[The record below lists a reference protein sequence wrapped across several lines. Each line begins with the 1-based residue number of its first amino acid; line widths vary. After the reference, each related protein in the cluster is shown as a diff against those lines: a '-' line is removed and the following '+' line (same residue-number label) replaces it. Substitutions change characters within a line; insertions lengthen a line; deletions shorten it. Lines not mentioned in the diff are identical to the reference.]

1 MNGDSTN
8 GAPLRPHPNAD
19 CTSQPSDGGQVATV
33 PGGCSGSSIASEIDL
48 ALREVIDPELG
59 INIVDLGLVYGVEIS
74 NDNVEITMTLTSAAC
89 PLGESIIEDIDRR
102 LGPVRGARTISFV
115 IEWEPPWSPAMM
127 SPEARRLLD
136 PSE

>member
-1 MNGDSTN
+1 M
-8 GAPLRPHPNAD
+8 
-19 CTSQPSDGGQVATV
+19 
-33 PGGCSGSSIASEIDL
+33 ASRIDL

-74 NDNVEITMTLTSAAC
+74 DTNVEITMTLTSAAC

-102 LGPVRGARTISFV
+102 LRLVRGARTISFV

-136 PSE
+136 LGD